1 MKNKF
6 IYQIIF
12 VLIVALGSF
21 LLATYVESAKV
32 TDFIVNERSRIE
44 EDDHRLLLATA
55 IANGQD
61 GSDAFILKQP
71 DLMIEIES
79 INLNVHIHFYSLSL
93 FNHDNQTNVWAIYLN
108 HLTIQDELANVDGDD
123 YNLIQVSLTFN
134 QSITLGET
142 LTNTTLETFITL
154 YTNEQKLLFIET
166 DRLLERYPQLLIQHL
181 HFSYPLSNGD
191 STSFYSLSPQEL
203 DDVQWN
209 PESLFSM
216 YENSYADSPD
226 IIYDETLLVSLQ
238 SLNHY
243 YLSHFTVYIIIIG
256 VLTYV
261 FFFRKRKQN
270 TR

>member
-6 IYQIIF
+6 IYQIVF
-12 VLIVALGSF
+12 LLVVALGSF

-79 INLNVHIHFYSLSL
+79 VNVNVHIQFYSLSL
-93 FNHDNQTNVWAIYLN
+93 FDHENQTNVWAIYLN
-108 HLTIQDELANVDGDD
+108 HLTIQDELVNVDGDD

-154 YTNEQKLLFIET
+154 YTNQQKLLFIET

-203 DDVQWN
+203 DNVQWKH
-209 PESLFSM
+209 ESLFSM
-216 YENSYADSPD
+216 YEDNYADSPD

-243 YLSHFTVYIIIIG
+243 YLSHFTVYIIIG